1 MDTTAVGTVHD
12 VLAHAQASDDGRMLR
27 LNNAAAAGGGA
38 AQASPALSPAHLAEL
53 AAGTA
58 AIRKACRSAGVARF
72 SGWTLW
78 VFAAMT
84 ALGGLTDPVS
94 LATAAGLGGLAW
106 SELKGAEQVRRL
118 DSRGP
123 RRLVVNQFVLL
134 GLIVVYAG
142 LNIWRASQAGPPA
155 GLEPTGD
162 ASVDQ
167 LPGEIGDM
175 TKMITLGVYG
185 CLVVVGVPVQLAM
198 AGYHARRGRQL
209 RECVAST
216 PEWIRVVAR
225 AA

>member
-1 MDTTAVGTVHD
+1 
-12 VLAHAQASDDGRMLR
+12 MLR
-27 LNNAAAAGGGA
+27 ISH
-38 AQASPALSPAHLAEL
+38 ASATVESVQPGPALSPAHMAEL
-53 AAGTA
+53 TASTA

-78 VFAAMT
+78 VFAAIT

-106 SELKGAEQVRRL
+106 SELKGASQVKRL
-118 DSRGP
+118 DVRGP
-123 RRLVVNQFVLL
+123 KRLVVNQFVLL

-142 LNIWRASQAGPPA
+142 LNIWGALQAAPPA

-167 LPGEIGDM
+167 LLGEIGDM
-175 TKMITLGVYG
+175 TKLITLGVYG
-185 CLVVVGVPVQLAM
+185 CLVVVGVPVQLLM

-209 RECVAST
+209 RECLART
-216 PEWIRVVAR
+216 PEWIVAVAR